1 MKTPLSSRLLLRAAA
16 LLVAAVFVGG
26 CLKER
31 LAWSPDG
38 KLAAILTADGLH
50 LCDATGKISPLLAP
64 GAYRIA
70 WLPDSQRLVLARKKE
85 VRTFAEVAAALG
97 PDRTRKLTTKAESV
111 GKMLKDL
118 PRAKEMEKLL
128 SDELGADIWGVFAY
142 LREQPPY
149 LKVLREKLGKDWNK
163 DDETKPLDLNEVV
176 VARATAT
183 TLEFGPTLYVGLP
196 EIHAL
201 RPSSGGRAVAFT
213 MSAELSPHPDTGICV
228 LVAPADGSTPA
239 AVVATQSTTN
249 PDWTPDGRS
258 LVFFKANGS
267 ASTGDDLRLGALV
280 QREVLDADG
289 RIQLAKE
296 STDLAGLI
304 FHQQNRVRCLRDGRV
319 LFNASPFT
327 LPTTG
332 NKDNDREQFFL
343 LDLASGTAVR
353 PLIPNDQLEPLPK
366 LLSIFEVSPD
376 GTQVMFC
383 SDKADGWLFTL
394 ATGAVERFATG
405 LESTK
410 GAVAADNYPAPVWRG
425 AGEITFLRR
434 ATSAAGQTDGESLEL
449 VLRRGATDT
458 VLSRN
463 WDPNILKRLIE

>member
-1 MKTPLSSRLLLRAAA
+1 
-16 LLVAAVFVGG
+16 
-26 CLKER
+26 
-31 LAWSPDG
+31 
-38 KLAAILTADGLH
+38 
-50 LCDATGKISPLLAP
+50 
-64 GAYRIA
+64 
-70 WLPDSQRLVLARKKE
+70 
-85 VRTFAEVAAALG
+85 
-97 PDRTRKLTTKAESV
+97 
-111 GKMLKDL
+111 
-118 PRAKEMEKLL
+118 
-128 SDELGADIWGVFAY
+128 
-142 LREQPPY
+142 
-149 LKVLREKLGKDWNK
+149 
-163 DDETKPLDLNEVV
+163 
-176 VARATAT
+176 
-183 TLEFGPTLYVGLP
+183 
-196 EIHAL
+196 
-201 RPSSGGRAVAFT
+201 
-213 MSAELSPHPDTGICV
+213 
-228 LVAPADGSTPA
+228 
-239 AVVATQSTTN
+239 
-249 PDWTPDGRS
+249 
-258 LVFFKANGS
+258 
-267 ASTGDDLRLGALV
+267 
-280 QREVLDADG
+280 
-289 RIQLAKE
+289 LAKE

-343 LDLASGTAVR
+343 LDLASGAAVT